1 MRRPISL
8 IFIALLSFSVFAAE
22 NRIGVPRVGDPP
34 TVDGTI
40 APTEWRG
47 SAQVALAYNMGHAM
61 LMHDGNFL
69 YVALVGSKPGIA
81 SICARGRTGVRVLHA
96 SAALGTAA
104 FELEKGKW
112 RMTRGFTWTNRDT
125 GSSPAAMADR
135 QKFLSTDGWFANTS
149 RTAATAREYQ
159 IPIRGQREVPIVLGF
174 LSFTPEEQKFYYWP
188 TDLEDDCADPGL
200 ASGVTDLEFRFDPSK
215 WGVLELQ

>member
-1 MRRPISL
+1 MRRLIALISL
-8 IFIALLSFSVFAAE
+8 SLLSLSLFAAE
-22 NRIGVPRVGDPP
+22 SRIGVPHVGSPP
-34 TVDGTI
+34 KVDGTI
-40 APTEWRG
+40 LPLEWRG
-47 SAQVALAYNMGHAM
+47 AARVPLADNMGHAM

-69 YVALVGSKPGIA
+69 YVALVGAKPGIG
-81 SICARGRTGVRVLHA
+81 SVCARGRTGVRVLHA

-104 FELEKGKW
+104 FEPEKGKW
-112 RMTRGFTWTNRDT
+112 RMTRGFTWSNRDT
-125 GSSPAAMADR
+125 GSSPEATADR

-149 RTAATAREYQ
+149 HAAAPQREYQ

-188 TDLEDDCADPGL
+188 SDLEDDCADPGL
-200 ASGVTDLEFRFDPSK
+200 ASGFTDREFKFDPSK